1 MHCDYLKVIF
11 SVFSAYLY
19 KCAELSYQSF
29 YCFSVRALKFLVACF
44 NNLFFFSICI
54 ETSQIY
60 QPSQSQS
67 WGKFFSDSCWPKTT
81 NPFLNV
87 PLRLKQIIV
96 FIGLSVARPKIVL
109 SSVSV
114 EKWQNVERNRE
125 GISSPFPPAIG
136 RPFDF
141 WGEGAGRLWL
151 KKSIKQ
157 ERKQNSHV
165 ELLVIYLRRIV
176 MNIFDHVVSQ

>member
-29 YCFSVRALKFLVACF
+29 SVQALKFLVACF
-44 NNLFFFSICI
+44 NNLFFSICI
-54 ETSQIY
+54 ETSQIC

-87 PLRLKQIIV
+87 LLRLKQIIV

-109 SSVSV
+109 CSVYV
-114 EKWQNVERNRE
+114 EKWQNVGRNRE
-125 GISSPFPPAIG
+125 VIASPFPPAIG

-141 WGEGAGRLWL
+141 WANEGRG
-151 KKSIKQ
+151 
-157 ERKQNSHV
+157 
-165 ELLVIYLRRIV
+165 LVVY
-176 MNIFDHVVSQ
+176 D

>member
-19 KCAELSYQSF
+19 KCAKLPYQS
-29 YCFSVRALKFLVACF
+29 FSVRALKFLVACF
-44 NNLFFFSICI
+44 NNLFFSICI
-54 ETSQIY
+54 ETSKIY

-67 WGKFFSDSCWPKTT
+67 WGKFFSDSYWPKTT

-87 PLRLKQIIV
+87 LLRLKQIIF

-109 SSVSV
+109 CSVYV
-114 EKWQNVERNRE
+114 ENWQNVGRNRE
-125 GISSPFPPAIG
+125 VIASPFPPAIG

-157 ERKQNSHV
+157 ERKQNSYV

>member
-29 YCFSVRALKFLVACF
+29 FVRALKFLVACF

-67 WGKFFSDSCWPKTT
+67 WGKFFSDSCWPKTP

-87 PLRLKQIIV
+87 LLRLKQIIV

-109 SSVSV
+109 CSVYV
-114 EKWQNVERNRE
+114 EKWQNVGRNRE
-125 GISSPFPPAIG
+125 IIASPFPPAIG

-157 ERKQNSHV
+157 ERKQNSYV